1 MRPYLLDLRRV
12 PAHAC
17 SAPARSSFK
26 GQTPREAAWNVA
38 TRVLPCLIWMQNYD
52 VKKQLLRD
60 IAAGVAVT
68 FLIIPQGLSYA
79 GIAGL
84 PAIYG
89 LCVCPCLRLA
99 LATCSCTDTPRL
111 CAQTLIFCRS
121 FFSRCSPAH
130 STCRLAPWR
139 WCRC

>member
-1 MRPYLLDLRRV
+1 MKPFKEVPKEKLDDALNKLDLWSLGCVRYLPGCAATARLRC
-12 PAHAC
+12 AALRLT
-17 SAPARSSFK
+17 SALLPRSSFK

-38 TRVLPCLIWMQNYD
+38 TRVLPCLLWMQHYD

-60 IAAGVAVT
+60 IAAGIAVT

-89 LCVCPCLRLA
+89 LCACP
-99 LATCSCTDTPRL
+99 
-111 CAQTLIFCRS
+111 
-121 FFSRCSPAH
+121 
-130 STCRLAPWR
+130 
-139 WCRC
+139 

>member
-1 MRPYLLDLRRV
+1 
-12 PAHAC
+12 
-17 SAPARSSFK
+17 
-26 GQTPREAAWNVA
+26 VA
-38 TRVLPCLIWMQNYD
+38 TRVLPCLVWMQNYD

-89 LCVCPCLRLA
+89 LCVCPCHRLA
-99 LATCSCTDTPRL
+99 LATCSCTDAPCL
-111 CAQTLIFCRS
+111 GAQTLIFCRS
-121 FFSRCSPAH
+121 FFSRCSPAR

>member
-1 MRPYLLDLRRV
+1 V
-12 PAHAC
+12 
-17 SAPARSSFK
+17 RSSFK

-38 TRVLPCLIWMQNYD
+38 TRVLPCLIWMQHYD

-84 PAIYG
+84 PTIRP
-89 LCVCPCLRLA
+89 LCVPCHLA
-99 LATCSCTDTPRL
+99 YQARWLSN
-111 CAQTLIFCRS
+111 
-121 FFSRCSPAH
+121 FSPMSLFG
-130 STCRLAPWR
+130 SVQLD
-139 WCRC
+139 